1 MASLLVGCFM
11 FAMLVFISVPILG
24 IISAVKGYKIESR
37 KEKLQELRYQTE
49 LKYKQDVLEKMKMII
64 K

>member
-1 MASLLVGCFM
+1 M
-11 FAMLVFISVPILG
+11 FSMLVFISVPILG

-37 KEKLQELRYQTE
+37 KEKLQELKYQTE
-49 LKYKQDVLEKMKMII
+49 LKYKQDVLGEMKMII